1 MAFFLSVCTAFGWT
15 SGALTVTV
23 TNSPMDINV
32 AAGGTTLADITGLT
46 FGTSAITA
54 ISSVA
59 TTTDSLVL
67 ALSGNI
73 SVTIK
78 TVQGGIYFY
87 STNPASIASVSLTL
101 KDQNEHFYGITEHN
115 IATSPDLRGK
125 TVPCKI
131 FTNVQS
137 DEDAEAYS
145 SFYFTSLGY
154 AGFFNSFA
162 YGSYSFG
169 VSGKTTI
176 LHNTSN
182 INWYLLYG
190 PTLSKIQQS
199 YYKIIGAPK
208 KVPMWACG
216 PLVWHDNFTG
226 SAMMLA
232 YADSFATDSI
242 PYSTM
247 WLDRPYN
254 SGAQGWSTMDF
265 GLLFSSPGVWIK
277 SLTNDYYVNLVT
289 WIMPGVFSGGAY
301 PPGAFTSTTNVYLD
315 LTDPTEVTWYKN
327 KLLAGQYPYG
337 VKGHKMDRVDNHW
350 PDGAALPAFSDGTPE
365 PERHEKYAFLNAK
378 VTDEALRTTAGLG
391 DDQFNF
397 PRCAV
402 AGCQQYISAIWNGDS
417 YADFPGM
424 QTCMGNAIR
433 AGVMGFPMWGS
444 DIGGYNQKG
453 MPQMNNYLRWMEF
466 GVYSGF
472 MELMLDGKEP
482 WTIASK
488 ADEDSIRSIFNLRF
502 NLLPYIYSIIN
513 TSANNG
519 VTMKPLFGEY
529 PTDPATSA
537 IWDEYLFGPS
547 MLVAPIYSSLNSR
560 SVYLPAGTWINL
572 YDFSDVQTGAKSITT
587 PTLTLEQIPV
597 YIKSNSIYPTGK
609 VFAGLEKKW
618 NPTYDSKRTITL
630 NAFPGAAGESNSF
643 TYMDYVDGD
652 KLKTLTVSVSANNVI
667 SIAAPAMTIPGTV
680 VIRLTAAPTSVYLG
694 STAITSPQYDATAKK
709 LTVPFVAN
717 QPISVGINGTPNK
730 VFDTYEPTRAHGR
743 MMTRQTDHGMEL
755 TIPRM
760 TGIDQNNRATL
771 AIFDMT
777 GRNVAKK
784 EFTLIQYS
792 STPVTVKLGKGTYLA
807 KVEVGGIEVDRAKI
821 IAH

>member
-1 MAFFLSVCTAFGWT
+1 VSVFIIHFLKEEDGMRNVVLKVCTAFFLSVCTAFGWT

-242 PYSTM
+242 P
-247 WLDRPYN
+247 
-254 SGAQGWSTMDF
+254 
-265 GLLFSSPGVWIK
+265 LFH
-277 SLTNDYYVNLVT
+277 N
-289 WIMPGVFSGGAY
+289 
-301 PPGAFTSTTNVYLD
+301 
-315 LTDPTEVTWYKN
+315 
-327 KLLAGQYPYG
+327 
-337 VKGHKMDRVDNHW
+337 
-350 PDGAALPAFSDGTPE
+350 
-365 PERHEKYAFLNAK
+365 
-378 VTDEALRTTAGLG
+378 
-391 DDQFNF
+391 
-397 PRCAV
+397 V
-402 AGCQQYISAIWNGDS
+402 AG
-417 YADFPGM
+417 
-424 QTCMGNAIR
+424 
-433 AGVMGFPMWGS
+433 
-444 DIGGYNQKG
+444 
-453 MPQMNNYLRWMEF
+453 
-466 GVYSGF
+466 
-472 MELMLDGKEP
+472 
-482 WTIASK
+482 
-488 ADEDSIRSIFNLRF
+488 
-502 NLLPYIYSIIN
+502 
-513 TSANNG
+513 
-519 VTMKPLFGEY
+519 
-529 PTDPATSA
+529 
-537 IWDEYLFGPS
+537 
-547 MLVAPIYSSLNSR
+547 
-560 SVYLPAGTWINL
+560 
-572 YDFSDVQTGAKSITT
+572 
-587 PTLTLEQIPV
+587 
-597 YIKSNSIYPTGK
+597 
-609 VFAGLEKKW
+609 
-618 NPTYDSKRTITL
+618 
-630 NAFPGAAGESNSF
+630 
-643 TYMDYVDGD
+643 
-652 KLKTLTVSVSANNVI
+652 
-667 SIAAPAMTIPGTV
+667 
-680 VIRLTAAPTSVYLG
+680 
-694 STAITSPQYDATAKK
+694 
-709 LTVPFVAN
+709 
-717 QPISVGINGTPNK
+717 
-730 VFDTYEPTRAHGR
+730 
-743 MMTRQTDHGMEL
+743 
-755 TIPRM
+755 
-760 TGIDQNNRATL
+760 
-771 AIFDMT
+771 
-777 GRNVAKK
+777 
-784 EFTLIQYS
+784 
-792 STPVTVKLGKGTYLA
+792 
-807 KVEVGGIEVDRAKI
+807 
-821 IAH
+821 